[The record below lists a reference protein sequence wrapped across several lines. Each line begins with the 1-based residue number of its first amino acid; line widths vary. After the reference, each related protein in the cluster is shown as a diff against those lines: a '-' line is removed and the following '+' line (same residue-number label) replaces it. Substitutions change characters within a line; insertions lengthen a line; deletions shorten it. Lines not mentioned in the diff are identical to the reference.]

1 MRPVQRQALWQGFDH
16 KIAQAK
22 NDFSYVKT
30 AIPGSLSLETP
41 YLSSYTFTQGSVPQG
56 FSWFHLYPS
65 DPLRYGD
72 DHRTSRSVM
81 GPTPWPPFLSVFR
94 VPEEPS
100 VAEGNPSF
108 HLEGI
113 SILCPG
119 GSIPS
124 FILGSSAEENLV
136 FWGWVI
142 EVIWATPL
150 QFHPT
155 DSWAFWLKGSPWWM
169 LLPVQV
175 RAHPGALFTAHLW
188 NMMTPNR
195 AFTRTVLTLWA
206 HQHPDDGHV
215 MRPAKP

>member
-1 MRPVQRQALWQGFDH
+1 MTRFLSQSSSGQKRLLLCQDSHPW
-16 KIAQAK
+16 
-22 NDFSYVKT
+22 FSFSGDSLPIFLYIYSELSAPGVLL
-30 AIPGSLSLETP
+30 IPP
-41 YLSSYTFTQGSVPQG
+41 IPF
-56 FSWFHLYPS
+56 W
-65 DPLRYGD
+65 PLRYAD
-72 DHRTSRSVM
+72 NHRSSGSVM
-81 GPTPWPPFLSVFR
+81 GPTPWLPFLSVFL
-94 VPEEPS
+94 VPEEAS

-119 GSIPS
+119 GSVPS

-142 EVIWATPL
+142 EEIWATPL

-169 LLPVQV
+169 LLSVQV
-175 RAHPGALFTAHLW
+175 RAHPGALFTARLW
-188 NMMTPNR
+188 NMITPNR